1 MDGDKDDIEKFI
13 AVHGVTKASPAK
25 ARGAESQS
33 EWALRRKG
41 FRSYPVPLSRGGQIR
56 ILGKDVKRRALAEV
70 ETAGLIHVERLV
82 GRTARVTLV

>member
-41 FRSYPVPLSRGGQIR
+41 FRIRLATGYRGKKKGP
-56 ILGKDVKRRALAEV
+56 KRPKR
-70 ETAGLIHVERLV
+70 
-82 GRTARVTLV
+82 